1 MQTWK
6 AITGII
12 LLVIGALVAFQGYGV
27 AGQCSSALGQVGTFV
42 SSILGGSGAQ
52 GCYNAH
58 IAEYGGIIIAI
69 IGLIVIY
76 SAATAKQPAR
86 KTGRK

>member
-1 MQTWK
+1 MEAWK

-12 LLVIGALVAFQGYGV
+12 LFVVGALVAFQSYGV
-27 AGQCSSALGQVGTFV
+27 VGQCSSALGQVGTLV

-69 IGLIVIY
+69 VGLVIIY
-76 SAATAKQPAR
+76 SAVAKPA
-86 KTGRK
+86 KKSGRK